1 MGLRLA
7 RQRQRAVK
15 RLGLGPA
22 KLEDQGCLGQEGRGW
37 WGVARLCPVLM
48 VTKQD
53 HLMKDWLADQRG
65 REEGPGGAQELFLPA
80 ALT

>member
-15 RLGLGPA
+15 RLALGPA

-53 HLMKDWLADQRG
+53 HLMKDSGWQIREGGRKDLVELRSCSCQR
-65 REEGPGGAQELFLPA
+65 P
-80 ALT
+80 